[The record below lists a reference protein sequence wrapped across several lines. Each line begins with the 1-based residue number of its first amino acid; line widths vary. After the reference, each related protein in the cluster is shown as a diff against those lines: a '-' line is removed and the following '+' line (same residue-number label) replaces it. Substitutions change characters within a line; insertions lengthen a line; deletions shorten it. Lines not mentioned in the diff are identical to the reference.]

1 MILATAIL
9 LILAAY
15 FSIGLIFGLWFI
27 IAGLPR
33 FDHSASD
40 SPWSFRL
47 LILPGS
53 MALWPLLALHI
64 RSRRK
69 ETN

>member
-1 MILATAIL
+1 MNLAIL
-9 LILAAY
+9 ILSVIGAY
-15 FSIGLIFGLWFI
+15 LAIGLIFGLWFVT
-27 IAGLPR
+27 AGLPR
-33 FDHSASD
+33 FDSAADD
-40 SPWSFRL
+40 SPWGFRL

-53 MALWPLLALHI
+53 MALWPLLVRRI